1 MALIEKISC
10 QGPGTH
16 SVLAKDSWQV
26 LKVNASHENDVDNLR
41 SLYRNIDGGMA
52 ISLLVGRAVLIV
64 QSEKGGLS
72 SLQTIDMVRGTSYY
86 VPENAAYHIVM
97 EKGSELFGVRSP
109 DGFQVEMDTRT
120 LDQKEVE
127 RIKRKINKAFKH

>member
-86 VPENAAYHIVM
+86 VPEKRGLSHCNGEGERTFWGPESRWVSGRNGYKDFRP
-97 EKGSELFGVRSP
+97 KGS
-109 DGFQVEMDTRT
+109 
-120 LDQKEVE
+120 
-127 RIKRKINKAFKH
+127 RKDKKKDK